1 MFSLDEV
8 LEVCKPLLD
17 RESSLDHLAYP
28 ERTVYVKSY
37 IHALTSGDNS
47 YSLDVDKFI
56 ESMKKFGVLS
66 PFPYYVQKPKAGES
80 PRHVQNT
87 PYRIQILEDA
97 SPKRSNLKGQNSI
110 PIPDHGPSPLRN
122 SKKQEIAFNN
132 ANQPSG
138 QDFTT
143 EEKGLDNFLR
153 LDSTSS
159 LFAQHY
165 SLLRELKSYT
175 SEFRMLIKNEAE
187 ISEVWKCFES
197 LSTVLENGCQFLSFP
212 MQI

>member
-1 MFSLDEV
+1 
-8 LEVCKPLLD
+8 
-17 RESSLDHLAYP
+17 
-28 ERTVYVKSY
+28 
-37 IHALTSGDNS
+37 LTSGENG

-56 ESMKKFGVLS
+56 QSMKKFGVLS
-66 PFPYYVQKPKAGES
+66 PFPYYIQKARPAENARAMPS
-80 PRHVQNT
+80 S

-97 SPKRSNLKGQNSI
+97 SPKVPGNKNQILPPTPENA
-110 PIPDHGPSPLRN
+110 PSPLKNRKTTN
-122 SKKQEIAFNN
+122 IPAKSLDKPTEQES
-132 ANQPSG
+132 P
-138 QDFTT
+138 T
-143 EEKGLDNFLR
+143 EGAGLDNFLR
-153 LDSTSS
+153 LDSTSA